1 MKWKK
6 LSRGQ
11 IVYVSFHLALSTI
24 GLSYILFDTE
34 VLDEPVLRVIGICFL
49 SLTAVSSIACFFVGI
64 KSLLIV
70 TTLSVLMVIIA
81 PIIWLFGWIDFAWM
95 LAGVIGGIMIAAE
108 SSYVIYR

>member
-1 MKWKK
+1 MERKK
-6 LSRGQ
+6 LNREQ
-11 IVYVSFHLALSTI
+11 IVYVSFHLALSII
-24 GLSYILFDTE
+24 GLSCIFLDTK
-34 VLDEPVLRVIGICFL
+34 VLDKPVLRGVGVCFF